1 MHDKGAMQLMVRCST
16 PSRTIEEDSAEEVGF
31 DLAEGD
37 RVSRPENTTP
47 IIGKLMGVILGSST
61 KGGAIVP
68 D

>member
-1 MHDKGAMQLMVRCST
+1 M
-16 PSRTIEEDSAEEVGF
+16 IEEDSTKETKV
-31 DLAEGD
+31 DSIEGD
-37 RVSRPENTTP
+37 RVSRAENTTP